1 MTVFYCDL
9 DQIRAAGERYVA
21 EGVQDPRFK
30 AERQR
35 DVDGCL
41 VFLQSQQA
49 EKLRVK
55 PSPPSGDAT
64 DHRRTIL
71 P

>member
-1 MTVFYCDL
+1 MTTLCASL

-21 EGVQDPRFK
+21 EGVQDPRFV

-41 VFLQSQQA
+41 VFLQSPAA

-55 PSPPSGDAT
+55 PSAPSGDAT
-64 DHRRTIL
+64 DHRRAIL